1 MGQPVEVETV
11 RASARRWWV
20 LAVLCVAVFTTMVD
34 TSIVNV
40 ALPSLV
46 RELDAS
52 TRDLLW
58 IVDSYN
64 LVFGAL
70 VLAAG
75 SLSDRFGRKGALV
88 LGLAIFGLASAAGAL
103 ATDTTQLTAARVV
116 MGFGAAFVFPAT
128 LSIITNVFPNR
139 TERATAIGAW
149 GATAGL
155 AVALGPITGGA
166 LLNSFWWGS
175 IFVAMVPVALFAIVL
190 VALIVPTSRDP
201 SVPPLD
207 FPGLMLSIAGLGTLV
222 FTIIEAPDR
231 GWLTARTL
239 GGFLAVLVILVVF
252 VPVERRSTTP
262 MLDVSLFNNPK
273 FSAAS
278 GSVAIAF
285 FALFGFMFLV
295 TQYFQFAKGYSAL
308 STGVRMLPVAL
319 AVGITALIGTQLAVR
334 FGSRVVVASGLATM
348 SVGFLWFAADTAGT
362 SYTVLAMQMV
372 VVGVGI
378 GLTSAPATEAI
389 MDVVP
394 PHQAGIGSA
403 VNDATREVGGT
414 LGVAVLGSI
423 FSSLYV
429 TSIDRFAG
437 RSRIGQPVLDVARES
452 LGAAQ
457 QVAGEVV
464 GGSRLLGA
472 AVDGFFDGFA
482 AGALVA
488 AAVTLVA
495 GVVAAALLPSGP
507 SSAHSEPLEIDLV
520 DLEGRES
527 QHAGVDDLL
536 PMRR

>member
-1 MGQPVEVETV
+1 MGEAAFVG
-11 RASARRWWV
+11 ASSPAPRRWWV
-20 LAVLCVAVFTTMVD
+20 LGVLCIAVFTAMVD

-46 RELDAS
+46 REIDAS

-58 IVDSYN
+58 IVDAYN

-75 SLSDRFGRKGALV
+75 SLSDRFGRKGALL
-88 LGLAIFGLASAAGAL
+88 LGLAIFGLASGAGSLAADA
-103 ATDTTQLTAARVV
+103 TQLTAARVV
-116 MGFGAAFVFPAT
+116 MGIGAALVFPAT
-128 LSIITNVFPNR
+128 LSIITNVFPDR

-166 LLNSFWWGS
+166 LLHSFWWGS
-175 IFVAMVPVALFAIVL
+175 VFVAMVPVALVAIGL
-190 VALIVPTSRDP
+190 VAVIVPTSRDP
-201 SVPPLD
+201 SVPALD
-207 FPGLMLSIAGLGTLV
+207 YPGLLLSIAGLGTLV
-222 FTIIEAPDR
+222 FTIIEAPDA
-231 GWLTARTL
+231 GWLAARTIA
-239 GGFLAVLVILVVF
+239 GFAVALLILVVF
-252 VPVERRSTTP
+252 VRVEQRTARP
-262 MLDVSLFNNPK
+262 MLDVSLFTNPR

-278 GSVAIAF
+278 GSVAVAF

-295 TQYFQFAKGYSAL
+295 TQYFQFAKGYTAL

-319 AVGITALIGTQLAVR
+319 SVGITALIGTQLAVR
-334 FGSRVVVASGLATM
+334 VGSRRVVATGLVTM
-348 SVGFLWFAADTAGT
+348 SVAFLWFAADTAGT
-362 SYTVLAMQMV
+362 SYTVLALQMIV
-372 VVGVGI
+372 AGIGI

-423 FSSLYV
+423 FASLYAA
-429 TSIDRFAG
+429 SIDRLGSGAG
-437 RSRIGQPVLDVARES
+437 IPESVTSVARES

-457 QVAGEVV
+457 EVAGRVL
-464 GGSRLLGA
+464 GGPRLLNA
-472 AVDGFFDGFA
+472 AEAGFFDGFA

-488 AAVTLVA
+488 AAVTLAA
-495 GVVAAALLPSGP
+495 GIAAAILLPAGP
-507 SSAHSEPLEIDLV
+507 SGAPAGLPDVDLV
-520 DLEGRES
+520 DAELEEARERI
-527 QHAGVDDLL
+527 VDDLL
-536 PMRR
+536 PRRG